1 MHAKKEKIY
10 PAFVSRKPSNCV
22 KQAILLIIPNGKGWH
37 YIAEKKLTA
46 LLRALT
52 SKTYGD
58 FYCLNCFH
66 SFWTIN
72 KVESH
77 KRVYG
82 KKDVCNIIMPSEEI
96 RIL

>member
-10 PAFVSRKPSNCV
+10 PAFVSRKPSNRV

-52 SKTYGD
+52 SKTYSD